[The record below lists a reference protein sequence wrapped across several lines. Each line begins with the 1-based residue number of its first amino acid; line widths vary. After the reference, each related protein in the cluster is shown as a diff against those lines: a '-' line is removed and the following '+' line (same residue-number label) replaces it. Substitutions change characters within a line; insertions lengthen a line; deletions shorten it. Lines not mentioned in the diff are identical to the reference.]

1 MEVIE
6 NKVADIE
13 DIEEIE
19 DNFYENLKNVK
30 AEEGIT
36 GGGSFTFDPTMLDYT
51 FDNGSSLRLEYIKS
65 IKDTDT
71 KIKEMEKLIKESI
84 KYPFPE
90 EFYPFLAR
98 EALGI
103 KFKKHE
109 LVAIRRE
116 NKIKYKRAKKK
127 EYDLKKKHNKKVK
140 NNKHPNKFL
149 KRIEAPKNNPFVLT
163 F

>member
-1 MEVIE
+1 MEIIE
-6 NKVADIE
+6 NK
-13 DIEEIE
+13 IEEIEEIEEVE
-19 DNFYENLKNVK
+19 DNFYENLKSVK

-51 FDNGSSLRLEYIKS
+51 FDNGSSLRLEHIKS

-71 KIKEMEKLIKESI
+71 KIKEMGILIKETI
-84 KYPFPE
+84 KYPFPD

-116 NKIKYKRAKKK
+116 NKIKLKRAKKK
-127 EYDLKKKHNKKVK
+127 ALALNNK
-140 NNKHPNKFL
+140 NNTNKNNTNKYL
-149 KRIEAPKNNPFVLT
+149 RKITAPKNKPFVLT